1 MRAAILLIPGPAPPD
16 NDSVTQTANDARH
29 RTDTVRS
36 LRHVPALDGLRG
48 VAIALVLAGH
58 AGGLRGGGLGV
69 DLFFALSGFLITSL
83 LVGEWA
89 TRGRVDRR
97 AFYVRRARRLI
108 PALAGVLIWFTL
120 LGLISGNPQVLL
132 QVVIGATYVS
142 NVVQAVTPQPELFS
156 HLWSLAEEE
165 QFYVL
170 WPLALIWLLRRRVR
184 PPRIV
189 IGLVLVAGVSIV
201 ESAAL
206 AADGSSLRRLWF
218 APDTH
223 AASIVLGCA
232 AGMAWAWQVWRVPAF
247 VGYAG
252 ALTLAVVVG
261 VFSLDDRALYLG
273 PLALF
278 SAASAATVIAIVEN
292 PTSRLARALGHR
304 VLRWLGKISY
314 GLYLW
319 HLPLFV
325 LAGPLVGSALAI
337 GAAVLSYRYVEQP
350 LLRGRRRPSVR
361 DRGQFVLPAPVGEA
375 PGAGS
380 T

>member
-1 MRAAILLIPGPAPPD
+1 M
-16 NDSVTQTANDARH
+16 TQTSNDARH
-29 RTDTVRS
+29 GADTVRS
-36 LRHVPALDGLRG
+36 LRHTPALDGLRG

-108 PALAGVLIWFTL
+108 PALVGVLIWFTL
-120 LGLISGNPQVLL
+120 LGLISGNPQVLF
-132 QVVIGATYVS
+132 QVLIGATYVS

-261 VFSLDDRALYLG
+261 VCSLDDRALYLG

-292 PTSRLARALGHR
+292 PASRLARALGHR

-350 LLRGRRRPSVR
+350 ILRRGRRRPSVR
-361 DRGQFVLPAPVGEA
+361 DRGPFVLPAPVGEA
-375 PGAGS
+375 PGASS